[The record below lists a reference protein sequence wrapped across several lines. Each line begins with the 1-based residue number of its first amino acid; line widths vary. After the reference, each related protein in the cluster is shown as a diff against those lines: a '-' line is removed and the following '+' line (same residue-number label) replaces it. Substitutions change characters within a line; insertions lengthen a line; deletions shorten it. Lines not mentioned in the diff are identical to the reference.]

1 MGPGQGPDSCSD
13 GDSEDDTSQ
22 DFDEAWEQ
30 KFGEER
36 QQRMIVEE
44 REQRMIVEE
53 PPEEDSLAS
62 PWGGHQPQTW
72 THTPADGGQRSVRE
86 VILLTHNYYL
96 VQRPAGE
103 SPALSTHYQVLKAQC
118 TS

>member
-13 GDSEDDTSQ
+13 GDSEDDISQ

-36 QQRMIVEE
+36 EKRIV
-44 REQRMIVEE
+44 VEE

-62 PWGGHQPQTW
+62 PWGGHHGQPQTLS
-72 THTPADGGQRSVRE
+72 PADCGQRSVRE
-86 VILLTHNYYL
+86 VILLILTHLYL
-96 VQRPAGE
+96 DQRPSGE
-103 SPALSTHYQVLKAQC
+103 PPVLTINC
-118 TS
+118 

>member
-13 GDSEDDTSQ
+13 VDSEDDISQ

-30 KFGEER
+30 KFG
-36 QQRMIVEE
+36 EE

-62 PWGGHQPQTW
+62 PWGGHHGQPQTLS
-72 THTPADGGQRSVRE
+72 PADCGQRSVRE
-86 VILLTHNYYL
+86 VITHYIYL
-96 VQRPAGE
+96 DQRTAGE
-103 SPALSTHYQVLKAQC
+103 PPVLTTHYQLLKA
-118 TS
+118 

>member
-1 MGPGQGPDSCSD
+1 MMGTGQGPDSCSD
-13 GDSEDDTSQ
+13 VDSEDDISQ

-36 QQRMIVEE
+36 EQRMIVEE

-62 PWGGHQPQTW
+62 PWGGHHGQPQTLS
-72 THTPADGGQRSVRE
+72 PADGGHGSVRE

-96 VQRPAGE
+96 DQRTAGE
-103 SPALSTHYQVLKAQC
+103 PPVLTIKC
-118 TS
+118 